1 MLLGSKSRYS
11 KATPGRFPDKKPIK
25 FSYILT
31 MFNQHRDFPEIK
43 SHITPETMLSSLP
56 PSPVSEAPHKIS
68 EKTIAAIILLFSTPP
83 FLVSLLSL
91 SLSLSF
97 CLYVSLT
104 TDSSVYLK
112 LFTASRLFISLPTCC
127 KLC

>member
-43 SHITPETMLSSLP
+43 SHITPDTMLSSL
-56 PSPVSEAPHKIS
+56 
-68 EKTIAAIILLFSTPP
+68 L
-83 FLVSLLSL
+83 LLSQTVSTKNIRKNYCCRYFAFL
-91 SLSLSF
+91 HSDVSSKSALSLSF

>member
-43 SHITPETMLSSLP
+43 SHITPDTMLSSL
-56 PSPVSEAPHKIS
+56 
-68 EKTIAAIILLFSTPP
+68 L
-83 FLVSLLSL
+83 LLSL
-91 SLSLSF
+91 VSTQNIRKNYCCRYFAFLHCDVSSKSTLSV
-97 CLYVSLT
+97 C
-104 TDSSVYLK
+104 
-112 LFTASRLFISLPTCC
+112 
-127 KLC
+127 